1 MGVRHEL
8 EERRV
13 VVMERSDVVGVDEG
27 AGEVDAGDAVGG
39 ALEQARKL
47 EPAPGAVA
55 GTVHQ
60 DKVAKCCSV
69 ALKTSLPASILN
81 KLNGVETNNIM
92 LIFLKKIKVMVWALT
107 PRQREDRTHTR
118 RRRDVM

>member
-1 MGVRHEL
+1 VGGRHEL

-60 DKVAKCCSV
+60 DKVLLRGLGNIA
-69 ALKTSLPASILN
+69 A
-81 KLNGVETNNIM
+81 GVH
-92 LIFLKKIKVMVWALT
+92 LLVS
-107 PRQREDRTHTR
+107 DRR
-118 RRRDVM
+118 ACVL

>member
-1 MGVRHEL
+1 MGVSHEL

-13 VVMERSDVVGVDEG
+13 VVMERSDVVG
-27 AGEVDAGDAVGG
+27 VDAGDAVGG

-60 DKVAKCCSV
+60 DKVLLRGFGNIAARVSLLLGVFCV
-69 ALKTSLPASILN
+69 AVFASCKIL
-81 KLNGVETNNIM
+81 
-92 LIFLKKIKVMVWALT
+92 
-107 PRQREDRTHTR
+107 
-118 RRRDVM
+118 

>member
-1 MGVRHEL
+1 MGVRQGRHEL

-27 AGEVDAGDAVGG
+27 AGEVDAGDAASG

-60 DKVAKCCSV
+60 DKVLLRGLGNIAAGVHLDSCVEPVLYLLDRLGVDRVGKTLIVDKYFVTVV
-69 ALKTSLPASILN
+69 A
-81 KLNGVETNNIM
+81 VEGSGTI
-92 LIFLKKIKVMVWALT
+92 
-107 PRQREDRTHTR
+107 
-118 RRRDVM
+118 

>member
-13 VVMERSDVVGVDEG
+13 VVMERSDVVG
-27 AGEVDAGDAVGG
+27 VDAGDAVGG

-60 DKVAKCCSV
+60 DKVLLRGFGNIAARVISSAWCVVCGCVYILQNSV
-69 ALKTSLPASILN
+69 KLP
-81 KLNGVETNNIM
+81 M
-92 LIFLKKIKVMVWALT
+92 
-107 PRQREDRTHTR
+107 
-118 RRRDVM
+118 

>member
-1 MGVRHEL
+1 MGVRQGRHEL

-60 DKVAKCCSV
+60 DKVLLRGFGNIAARVISSAWCVVCGCVYILQNYVKL
-69 ALKTSLPASILN
+69 AL
-81 KLNGVETNNIM
+81 
-92 LIFLKKIKVMVWALT
+92 
-107 PRQREDRTHTR
+107 
-118 RRRDVM
+118 